1 MITRRQVAC
10 EDARREI
17 EDAWAKFQV
26 MEKRLDGHGVS
37 GRMVELAF
45 SSLHAAHALLAE
57 QLKCEYERPETD
69 DERRADD
76 T

>member
-1 MITRRQVAC
+1 
-10 EDARREI
+10 
-17 EDAWAKFQV
+17 

>member
-10 EDARREI
+10 EDARRGI

-26 MEKRLDGHGVS
+26 MEKWLNGNGVD
-37 GRMVELAF
+37 GRMIELAF

-69 DERRADD
+69 ELR
-76 T
+76 